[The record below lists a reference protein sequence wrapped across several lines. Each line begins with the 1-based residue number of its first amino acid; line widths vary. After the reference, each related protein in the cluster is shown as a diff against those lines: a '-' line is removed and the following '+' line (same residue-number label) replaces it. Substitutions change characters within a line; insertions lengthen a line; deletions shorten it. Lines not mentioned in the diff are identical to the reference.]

1 MNIKHLNE
9 ECRKILNE
17 TGFAVSGQKDDVND
31 ILAKLTQEYGDLTIP
46 EFIDLMITKE
56 KQGEDVLD
64 ESLNEHLCYKNETFA
79 QTLMTGKFMNI
90 KIEVGDF
97 SLTIINTQ
105 MSKYSHNS
113 IMFKNVEI
121 VHPRESTQSMEWVV
135 IGQESYSSA
144 YPYPFADLVKKHFS
158 SKYISGNHYEFTL
171 CRGVYAKQNTS
182 EQIQKELALKLIET
196 LQEIDKEV
204 GTFGDSLD
212 SEVEQLQQIKQQVK
226 NSRTTVR
233 QALSK
238 SAIAKKIQALQ
249 NPTPEQLARIL
260 AAIEG

>member
-17 TGFAVSGQKDDVND
+17 TGFAVSGQKDEVND

-46 EFIDLMITKE
+46 EFIDKLIQAEQK
-56 KQGEDVLD
+56 GEEILE
-64 ESLNEHLCYKNETFA
+64 ESLNESYMLNDSIFTMELMNHSFKN
-79 QTLMTGKFMNI
+79 LKFEFYNGSSSLYI
-90 KIEVGDF
+90 RPKFGGESTCIEYVQLISGRE
-97 SLTIINTQ
+97 SN
-105 MSKYSHNS
+105 NS
-113 IMFKNVEI
+113 IEYI
-121 VHPRESTQSMEWVV
+121 VKGRLVGSLNSMDKKLTNKVSTNTEYGSRSGKTYYYV
-135 IGQESYSSA
+135 ILSSGVYSKQESKQKINK
-144 YPYPFADLVKKHFS
+144 DLANKFIKV
-158 SKYISGNHYEFTL
+158 
-171 CRGVYAKQNTS
+171 
-182 EQIQKELALKLIET
+182 LK
-196 LQEIDKEV
+196 EIDDEMEKENN
-204 GTFGDSLD
+204 SLD

-249 NPTPEQLARIL
+249 NPTPEQLAKIL